1 MAGAEKLI
9 GKGDMLFYPQSYTK
23 PARIQGAF
31 ISDEEVQS
39 VVEYIKANNTADESS
54 MAQISSAIDGIAT
67 AGAEGNGSD
76 LKGNSGLDEYFA
88 DAGRFII
95 EKNKAS
101 IGMLQRVLKI
111 GFNRAARIM
120 DQLAEAG
127 VVSEE
132 NGTKARQVLMD
143 MPTFEQLLEDMM

>member
-9 GKGDMLFYPQSYTK
+9 GKGDMLFYPQNYQK

-31 ISDEEVQS
+31 ISDEDVMK
-39 VVEYIKANNTADESS
+39 VVSYIKQNNASYKDSAEDIDSVIDNIAAN
-54 MAQISSAIDGIAT
+54 G
-67 AGAEGNGSD
+67 GSD
-76 LKGNSGLDEYFA
+76 PDTEIKGGSGFDEYFA

-101 IGMLQRVLKI
+101 IGMLQRVFKI

-143 MPTFEQLLEDMM
+143 MPAFEQYLEEM